1 LPIHF
6 LVPSITHSSPSRRAE
21 VSSATESEPCIGSV
35 SANAPSVSSAA
46 MPGSQRCFWSSDPSM
61 AIDCIAGPACTPTN
75 VPRLP
80 SPRLS
85 SMCTSPGG
93 GRAHRRA
100 AVAVDAV
107 ADDPQLGEFLDQRPR
122 ELGALPVA
130 VDHREHVLVDE
141 VAGAFQVAQLL
152 VGQLSAMWK

>member
-1 LPIHF
+1 MTCPSATSRAHTTITSASVPLPIHF

-61 AIDCIAGPACTPTN
+61 AIDCIASPACTPTN

-85 SMCTSPGG
+85 SMCTSPVASGLIGG
-93 GRAHRRA
+93 Q
-100 AVAVDAV
+100 
-107 ADDPQLGEFLDQRPR
+107 P
-122 ELGALPVA
+122 
-130 VDHREHVLVDE
+130 
-141 VAGAFQVAQLL
+141 
-152 VGQLSAMWK
+152 